1 MFICSILHP
10 IFNIRVMRQTRFITD
25 GMVELLIP
33 QVPIKEFTPSDCKT
47 PDIKEINFFTLN
59 TFPHIGDLVMFKEP
73 GSLTINKVR
82 SIEWA
87 SDNSIL
93 VSSNTSE
100 PERVKLMLV
109 APIRITR
116 EILEKI
122 GFQWDSRWGK
132 FRLRLKTYPD
142 MILWHSS
149 YEPEELWWYVDG
161 MMPIRFVHE
170 LQAIFRVHH
179 IDQGLM
185 EGLLFRLN
193 EKEGLPSFLENL
205 PI

>member
-1 MFICSILHP
+1 
-10 IFNIRVMRQTRFITD
+10 MRQTRFITD

-73 GSLTINKVR
+73 GSLTLNKVR

-87 SDNSIL
+87 SDDSIL

-122 GFQWDSRWGK
+122 GFQWDSKWGK

>member
-1 MFICSILHP
+1 MK
-10 IFNIRVMRQTRFITD
+10 RTVFITD

-33 QVPIKEFTPSDCKT
+33 NVPLKEFTSSDCKT

-73 GSLTINKVR
+73 GSLTINKVK

-109 APIRITR
+109 APILITKW
-116 EILEKI
+116 ILEKL
-122 GFQWDSRWGK
+122 GFQYDNRYDK
-132 FRLRLKTYPD
+132 FRLNLKMCPD
-142 MILWHSS
+142 IVLEECHGG
-149 YEPEELWWYVDG
+149 YEGDKLWYVKD
-161 MMPIRFVHE
+161 MLPIKYVHE
-170 LQAIFRVHH
+170 LQAIFRVNH
-179 IDQGLM
+179 IDHGLM
-185 EGLLFRLN
+185 EGLLFQLN
-193 EKEGLPSFLENL
+193 EEAGKHSFLENL
-205 PI
+205 LI

>member
-1 MFICSILHP
+1 MKR
-10 IFNIRVMRQTRFITD
+10 NVFITD

-33 QVPIKEFTPSDCKT
+33 QIPLKEFTSSDCKT

-73 GSLTINKVR
+73 GSLTLNKVK

-93 VSSNTSE
+93 VSSNISK

-109 APIRITR
+109 APILITKG
-116 EILEKI
+116 ILEKL
-122 GFQWDSRWGK
+122 GFQYDNRYDK
-132 FRLRLKTYPD
+132 FRLKLKTCPD
-142 MILWHSS
+142 IVL
-149 YEPEELWWYVDG
+149 EECHGGYDDDKLWYVKD
-161 MMPIRFVHE
+161 MLPIRFVHE

-179 IDQGLM
+179 IDHGLG

-193 EKEGLPSFLENL
+193 EEAGKPSYLE
-205 PI
+205 

>member
-1 MFICSILHP
+1 MK
-10 IFNIRVMRQTRFITD
+10 RTVFITD
-25 GMVELLIP
+25 GMAELLIP
-33 QVPIKEFTPSDCKT
+33 KVPIKEFTYSDCKT
-47 PDIKEINFFTLN
+47 PDINEINFFTLN

-73 GSLTINKVR
+73 GSLTLSKVR

-109 APIRITR
+109 APILITKV
-116 EILEKI
+116 ILEKL
-122 GFQWDSRWGK
+122 GFQYDNRYDK

-142 MILWHSS
+142 IILWHSS
-149 YEPEELWWYVDG
+149 YDVDELWWYVDG

-179 IDQGLM
+179 IDHGLM
-185 EGLLFRLN
+185 EGLLFQLN
-193 EKEGLPSFLENL
+193 EEAGKPSFLE
-205 PI
+205 

>member
-1 MFICSILHP
+1 
-10 IFNIRVMRQTRFITD
+10 MRQTRFITD

-33 QVPIKEFTPSDCKT
+33 QVPLKSFTIFRCKT

-59 TFPHIGDLVMFKEP
+59 TFPHIGDLVMFKKP
-73 GSLTINKVR
+73 GSLTLSKVR

-109 APIRITR
+109 APILITR
-116 EILEKI
+116 EILWKL
-122 GFQWDSRWGK
+122 GFQYDNKYDK
-132 FRLRLKTYPD
+132 FRLKLKTCPD
-142 MILWHSS
+142 IVLKECYCGYDVDELW
-149 YEPEELWWYVDG
+149 WWYVDG
-161 MMPIRFVHE
+161 MKHIRFVHE

-179 IDQGLM
+179 IDHGLM
-185 EGLLFRLN
+185 EGLLFQLN
-193 EKEGLPSFLENL
+193 EEAGKPSFLE
-205 PI
+205 

>member
-1 MFICSILHP
+1 MK
-10 IFNIRVMRQTRFITD
+10 QTRFITD

-33 QVPIKEFTPSDCKT
+33 QVPLKEFTSSDCKT
-47 PDIKEINFFTLN
+47 QDIKEINFFTLN

-73 GSLTINKVR
+73 GSLTLNKVK
-82 SIEWA
+82 SIEWD

-109 APIRITR
+109 APILITR
-116 EILEKI
+116 EILEKL
-122 GFQWDSRWGK
+122 GFQWDSKWSK
-132 FRLRLKTYPD
+132 FRLRLKSYPD
-142 MILWHSS
+142 IVLFKA
-149 YEPEELWWYVDG
+149 YGVEENGWYVDG

-179 IDQGLM
+179 IVQGLY
-185 EGLLFRLN
+185 EGLLFQLN
-193 EKEGLPSFLENL
+193 EEAGKPSFLE
-205 PI
+205 

>member
-1 MFICSILHP
+1 MK
-10 IFNIRVMRQTRFITD
+10 RTVFITD

-33 QVPIKEFTPSDCKT
+33 QVPLKSFTIFRCKT

-73 GSLTINKVR
+73 GSLTLSKVR

-109 APIRITR
+109 APILITR
-116 EILEKI
+116 EILEKL
-122 GFQWDSRWGK
+122 GFQYDNRYDK
-132 FRLRLKTYPD
+132 FRLRLKSYPD
-142 MILWHSS
+142 IVLFKV
-149 YEPEELWWYVDG
+149 YGAEENLWYVKH
-161 MMPIRFVHE
+161 MLHIRFVHE

-179 IDQGLM
+179 IDQAISN
-185 EGLLFRLN
+185 GLLFPLN
-193 EKEGLPSFLENL
+193 EESGKPSFFE
-205 PI
+205 

>member
-1 MFICSILHP
+1 MLTFSILNQ
-10 IFNIRVMRQTRFITD
+10 FYLFRVIMRQTQFITD

-33 QVPIKEFTPSDCKT
+33 QIPLKEFTSSDCKT

-109 APIRITR
+109 APIAIT
-116 EILEKI
+116 ENVLERL
-122 GFQWDSRWGK
+122 GFKYDSKWGK
-132 FRLRLKTYPD
+132 FRLRLKSYPD
-142 MILWHSS
+142 MVLSKNP
-149 YEPEELWWYVDG
+149 YDAEENRWYVKG
-161 MMPIRFVHE
+161 MKPIRWVHE

-179 IDQGLM
+179 IDCGLG
-185 EGLLFRLN
+185 EGLLFKSN
-193 EKEGLPSFLENL
+193 KNEGLPSFLE
-205 PI
+205 

>member
-1 MFICSILHP
+1 MFNNRILNS
-10 IFNIRVMRQTRFITD
+10 IFNIGVIMRQTRFITD

-33 QVPIKEFTPSDCKT
+33 QVPLKSFTIFRCKT

-73 GSLTINKVR
+73 GSLTISKVR

-93 VSSNTSE
+93 VSSNTYE

-109 APIRITR
+109 APILITR
-116 EILEKI
+116 EILEKL
-122 GFQWDSRWGK
+122 GFQYDNKYDK
-132 FRLRLKTYPD
+132 FRLKLKTCPD
-142 MILWHSS
+142 IVLEECHGG
-149 YEPEELWWYVDG
+149 YEDDKLWYVKD
-161 MMPIRFVHE
+161 MLPIKYVHE

-179 IDQGLM
+179 IDNGLM
-185 EGLLFRLN
+185 EGLLFQLN
-193 EKEGLPSFLENL
+193 EEAGKPSFLE
-205 PI
+205 

>member
-1 MFICSILHP
+1 MK
-10 IFNIRVMRQTRFITD
+10 RTVFITD

-33 QVPIKEFTPSDCKT
+33 QVPLKEFTIFRCKT
-47 PDIKEINFFTLN
+47 TDVKKINFFTLN

-73 GSLTINKVR
+73 GSLTISKVR

-109 APIRITR
+109 APILITKG
-116 EILEKI
+116 ILEKL
-122 GFQWDSRWGK
+122 GFQYDNIYDK
-132 FRLRLKTYPD
+132 FRLKLKTCPD
-142 MILWHSS
+142 IVLEECHGG
-149 YEPEELWWYVDG
+149 YEDDKLWYVKD
-161 MMPIRFVHE
+161 MLPIKYVHE

-179 IDQGLM
+179 IDQALG

-193 EKEGLPSFLENL
+193 EEAGKPPYLE
-205 PI
+205 

>member
-1 MFICSILHP
+1 MFICSILNP

-73 GSLTINKVR
+73 GSLTLNKVR

-87 SDNSIL
+87 SDDSIL

-100 PERVKLMLV
+100 PERVKLRLV

-122 GFQWDSRWGK
+122 GFQWDSKWGK

-193 EKEGLPSFLENL
+193 EEAGKPSFLENL

>member
-87 SDNSIL
+87 SDDSIL

-109 APIRITR
+109 APICITR

-122 GFQWDSRWGK
+122 GFQWDSKWGK

-193 EKEGLPSFLENL
+193 EEAGKPSFLENL

>member
-1 MFICSILHP
+1 MKR
-10 IFNIRVMRQTRFITD
+10 NVFITD

-33 QVPIKEFTPSDCKT
+33 QVPLKEFTSSDCKT

-109 APIRITR
+109 APILITR
-116 EILEKI
+116 EILEKL
-122 GFQWDSRWGK
+122 GFQYDNRYDK
-132 FRLRLKTYPD
+132 FRLKLKTYPD
-142 MILWHSS
+142 IVLKEC
-149 YEPEELWWYVDG
+149 YCGYDVEELWWWYVDG
-161 MMPIRFVHE
+161 MKPIRFVHE

-179 IDQGLM
+179 IDHGLG

-193 EKEGLPSFLENL
+193 EEAGKPSFLENL
-205 PI
+205 PS

>member
-1 MFICSILHP
+1 MSRIIK
-10 IFNIRVMRQTRFITD
+10 RTVFITD

-73 GSLTINKVR
+73 GSLTLNKVR

-87 SDNSIL
+87 SDDSIL

-100 PERVKLMLV
+100 PERVKLILV

-122 GFQWDSRWGK
+122 GFQYDIKYNK
-132 FRLRLKTYPD
+132 FRLKLKTCPD
-142 MILWHSS
+142 VILEECQGG
-149 YEPEELWWYVDG
+149 YEDEDKLWYVRDL
-161 MMPIRFVHE
+161 MPIRFVHE

-193 EKEGLPSFLENL
+193 EEAGKPSFLENL